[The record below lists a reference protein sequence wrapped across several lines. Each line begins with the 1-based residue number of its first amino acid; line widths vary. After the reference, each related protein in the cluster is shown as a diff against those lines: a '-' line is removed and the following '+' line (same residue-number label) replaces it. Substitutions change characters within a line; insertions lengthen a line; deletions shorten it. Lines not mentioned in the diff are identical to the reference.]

1 MKTWLNIQKPK
12 IIASGPITS
21 WQIDGKTMETL
32 TGFIFLNFKITADGD
47 CSHGIKRC
55 LLLWGKAVI
64 KLDSILKPETLLCQQ
79 RSIYSKLWFFQSHV
93 WMWELDYKV
102 SWVLKNWYFW
112 TVVLEKILVNPL
124 DCKEIQP
131 VYPKGN
137 QSWILTGRTDAEVE
151 TPIIWPPDTKNWLG
165 GKDWRQEEKG
175 TAEDEMVGWH
185 RQLSDH
191 EFE

>member
-1 MKTWLNIQKPK
+1 
-12 IIASGPITS
+12 
-21 WQIDGKTMETL
+21 METL

-151 TPIIWPPDTKNWLG
+151 TPIIWPPDTKNWLTRKTLML
-165 GKDWRQEEKG
+165 GKIEGRKRRGQQKRDDWMASLTWWRWVWVSSG
-175 TAEDEMVGWH
+175 SWWTG
-185 RQLSDH
+185 
-191 EFE
+191 